1 MASEKLHTVSH
12 QPQDGGRTCQTARAF
27 KWKSDREPRNGSYS
41 HILQTNPNLML
52 ELGDTNPNWFREL
65 TEEGLKNGQH
75 GKASTGKT
83 GEIQPALPSMSHESA
98 LSSQTSVIGVN
109 TVKQDD
115 AITVTE
121 APLRLSS
128 LHLQTHHSLHEHQH
142 VSEIV
147 TPKTVPTLTA
157 IAPSSDHGKT
167 CPSLHSGEWKAEKLC
182 SSPDTPGPSGIT
194 PVQAVVRGRTTS
206 TPGSV
211 GRTPPNCVDSLG
223 MEVPTGMKT
232 PGTEGN
238 ISGDNV
244 KGSATK
250 GNFRKMKSYVSPLQM
265 SWDSPA
271 LKHLLRTPGY
281 EQMLHST
288 PNIAVSLGADPN
300 DTGLSWTSSLATPPP
315 GTVSVNSET
324 KQNASL
330 EEGQRKPGALAR
342 VLFSPGEGPSSR
354 MSKVNQVDLNL
365 TIEHEPLD
373 ASLDDL
379 HDKRGA
385 KLAAS
390 GKSTGQENDG
400 EGTEER
406 QCTVTF
412 ASSSSHEEGDVQ
424 KKARELKTDGAVCE
438 KNSIAKAGAA
448 LPIIKLDRIV
458 TQNTNIPEIV
468 TSENISQHSCKNLKS
483 MSTPGDIAVEKVVS
497 HSSTLVMPGSKEK
510 TAVSENANQ
519 KEKVFTT
526 SSHLNNGMKE
536 MTSNR
541 PGEGPE
547 TRECKGKI
555 AETVVPIASSKS
567 VLCDSV
573 RCNSSATRDLK
584 SIKHDEECVPSP
596 TLSSTSCAKVDS
608 PNISSN
614 VESALSD
621 FFMTPPSRN
630 TLKGKLGSKGRRRK
644 WPNYRCV
651 MHNCVNKGK
660 TDVCMV
666 ESDMNQNNKDQNGA
680 ADGNMR
686 KDSGEDVDENMSP
699 SIAIKVAISDPV
711 IKASETESQDASD
724 DKAFLSATSS
734 VQKQKTDQK
743 NELERS
749 DNVHA
754 SGSSKKSSLDQ
765 KCNVSPPLLDDTLP
779 VDLNTLHGI
788 HRSRHSSK
796 DSDSSEVTFKTP
808 GKVEFTRVTE
818 TTEKPKL
825 SEETCSGN
833 PPAENAGENDLENYT
848 FGSPFEAPCTS
859 SDVVTFVKPCS
870 EITVEKDSD
879 RTFQEHSQS
888 SNNQHNKNGKPSE
901 KIWDEEMY
909 TQMSPT
915 FLTAMCHSAE
925 TSQTPN
931 LVGINEKNDCS
942 SDNSDSQMRKNFSD
956 INKQAPISNH
966 GAIASCLPSGL
977 QEHEK
982 LMGSSNCGKITTE
995 SNDDLFSQI
1004 SPTTTNALLR
1014 ATETFPNPQDL
1025 SPTACKELGSSQ
1037 EVPSSVQGE
1046 RELFVSSK
1054 VKTSTHVKTPNKP
1067 EVLEDEMFVPDS
1079 TGNAASSSDAKN
1091 SYNSKDNT
1099 NTPSIGEELTPNKAT
1114 RSDAEVSCNASK
1126 NDANTPSIGRELT
1139 PVMST
1144 RGSLGKSRSKKF
1156 FYPTSSQISKTK
1168 ANKVYDFLSNKPLVD
1183 SPTSKSVSGSETLAT
1198 VALESTVSMA
1208 TTPKSTVSMALT
1220 SGTFKLGATSACE
1233 VPSSE
1238 TFPKVISSEGRSGE
1252 KPVDVVSRMEEEKEA
1267 KRKGALMA
1275 MRSRT
1280 GFQKFSSISKNSK
1293 FTCLGQPEE
1302 ADAIET
1308 TVCVKVTTEEL
1319 RDGTVN
1325 HEQNLLKDSEN
1336 PSPVKITDSAQNSS
1350 TPDTLPAENVETSDF
1365 SVEDAE
1371 MLEQCSD
1378 KNFNTQE
1385 KTSQRPA
1392 EEELEKTKNGGL
1404 SEIAG
1409 KPEKGASGKNI
1420 TVNAKSLE
1428 MAATIMKEVDER
1440 IKQEECTMGDN
1451 SSLSA
1456 KISNSEDTIP
1466 AVAIQG
1472 ESTKNKEVVTS
1483 QSPLDSLKTGNIFK
1497 GAEEK
1502 YVQSDFIEAKSSNFK
1517 GSFTTDIDENISIL
1531 NQGLTKT
1538 KTIFTEKGTETLVKR
1553 IKEEQVSLACDS
1565 GINEATVQS
1574 NGSPCERAQTVLFS
1588 SDSGA
1593 ICEDAATSKSFQKNS
1608 VNQLAGKKNIPTTGL
1623 EKDSEVSLP
1632 FNEKKKELSSIF
1644 THGKSLAGFSL
1655 ASGKTI
1661 SVSNKGLAKA
1671 EALVAEIDKEFTL
1684 QNLLEDGDNG
1694 NNVPV
1699 NVTGFTSLNGPQS
1712 AVSNKGVTEDKAD
1725 VDRKVTAPDNGNYS
1739 NFTERIPGTVS
1750 DKELAESKL
1759 VRGDAKT
1766 EVALQRQHESDVDA
1780 ALITDFTVADG
1791 KAIIPVSDDGVIHSK
1806 AVMAKV
1812 DDENQSTKRKS
1823 CDGVPSCGGFTSAN
1837 GKEIKIS
1844 HAGLAKARTILSE
1857 LDKENE
1863 IPFLQQQ
1870 KFESSTMCGFTSASG
1885 KKIPVSSS
1893 GLEKAKA
1900 IMTSIDTEI
1909 SVQHQHNV
1917 AQFNDMNSTGG
1928 FTSASGKTLAISRKG
1943 LARARA
1949 LMSDIESELLQSSEN
1964 DKISERSK
1972 TGNIDLSEKP
1982 CPQDSK
1988 VEAQNSSANSKRPLV
2003 SEKMNSE
2010 KKDYSNVP
2018 KGFRPFKPPR
2028 IMAKKVESRNEVKK
2042 DACGVS
2048 PAKSKD
2054 TQDPKQ
2060 LSINSPE
2067 SEQAKNSAG
2076 TKDQKQVGSKGEET
2090 SGSKNNGNL
2099 TSQLK
2104 TKTTSLELE
2113 CNGVPHIP
2121 NTRDVK
2127 LAMSK
2132 ENISPELPKGGS
2144 TCEEFDDSFDDI
2156 TATQLICLSIVQ
2168 LKNAEKPEFSGMSN
2182 VTAKD
2187 FHKQEVEGI
2196 GPIEE
2201 IEDTLHFKTDH
2212 DTVCTSVSE
2221 DWQSLPKT
2229 VGFQTASGTKVTVSQ
2244 DALKRAREM
2253 WKDCYADDGIGSCP
2267 VNVSENNHT
2276 KDGVDST
2283 KPAESSTKVSSVSS
2297 EDKNSGNRQ
2306 ELTKASIEQQFMG
2319 FHTASGNKVEVSR
2332 KALLKAKDLWKE
2344 CHMDTDNENMVIRKD
2359 AAPEKYEKDVKSTL
2373 DKVVDKA
2380 KQDIQVDATSEP
2392 LQTADQISVKKTVHM
2407 PDSSLQKDLTV
2418 QQKSRD
2424 SNTKPEMENGPSI
2437 SFVGFQTAS
2446 GKKVEVSDQALKQ
2459 AKKLWEHDEFD
2470 TESSENITTKA
2481 LKKPGE
2487 LSRSFQGFQTAS
2499 GHKVCISE
2507 SALKKAKEL
2516 WMHFETQENSAS
2528 VGSEVDS
2535 VENKSQTLH
2544 GFHTASGNRVEI
2556 SESSLKKARELW
2568 HEADAD
2574 VNETYS
2580 KYSCDTERLSEGDVN
2595 ISYTA
2600 LGNKQDIAQSKN
2612 VFPEERAFAEKKM
2625 QDSCLPMF
2633 QTASGSAVTVS
2644 AEALIKAK
2652 KLMDDCDADSAV
2664 DSQLAEKKENNSAL
2678 SMFYTVSDNGVSV
2691 SDRTMNKA
2699 KDLLEDCNGVGN
2711 VSSEKWK
2718 NKNGGMP
2725 MFQTASGNA
2734 VTVSDD
2740 ALIKAKKLWNDC
2752 ETGEEGFSEL
2762 IDKSERKKDN
2772 ITRPLFQTASGRA
2785 VSVSEKALAETRRL
2799 WDDNGDHDITSIE
2812 RKERQKQLVDAPI
2825 FQTASGNAVSISE
2838 EALAKAKTL
2847 WDDFVVPCDEENDF
2861 SKTSLPQCDSS
2872 SVQLKQKP
2880 DVKDNIHKESHGG
2893 HLLAPQTKDTD
2904 QSPVV
2909 STPKEAQLMNDHG
2922 LSLED
2927 MESIKAL
2934 LADGAFEDMGSPS
2947 GKFDRKTKVA
2957 GGEWQPHSTSP
2968 EGFFSDRPQ
2977 PSSVG
2982 RLSPLVTAPPRDSL
2996 RPVTPAGHLT
3006 HCNRKMTSKHLS
3018 FYNKPPSHTATTP
3031 VASSGSFVTPYKQ
3044 GGPGGHQKTSTPAL
3058 LNASGTS
3065 ASLPTGSEASS
3076 HTPTTA
3082 NTPSSFV
3089 PPFRPGQIR
3098 ITLDSP
3104 NTKTPQQQHEI
3115 TRGKGCDMDKAISSH
3130 GSTTGL
3136 KRPMSPTLPESGE
3149 KRQRMADSHGNEG
3162 KETKI
3167 MAKEE
3172 NPALSAAAI
3181 NRGRLKQ
3188 EQLRRI
3194 KDKAKETIRPMKG
3207 HLLSVKSTG
3216 DRVSLRQAVR
3226 EELPQWYPKQK
3237 LYGLGVLPSTL
3248 KVSASNAEEFHFLPK
3263 EHFLPSILSSGEGYK
3278 VGDGATLIL
3287 DDQGCAGKDEFYRAF
3302 LDMPGVDPR
3311 LVSQDWVYNH
3321 YRWIVWKMAAMEVA
3335 FPQQFGGRCLTP
3347 HRVMLQLKYRYDRE
3361 VDASQRSAVKKIT
3374 ERDDTP
3380 AKTMILCVSRV
3391 LTNKSIETGG
3401 QTHSR
3406 GKEGEKEAPK
3416 MAVEN
3421 ATVEL
3426 TDGWY
3431 PIRAQ
3436 LDPALTKLLRSG
3448 KLRVGQKLC
3457 VCGAELVGSQDACLP
3472 LEAPTD
3478 LLLKVSGNSTRP
3490 ARWDAILGFHRSP
3503 HPFPVPLGSLFPD
3516 GGMVGC
3522 VDVVVTR
3529 VYPIQYMEKLPNGSN
3544 VFRCGRME
3552 ERESKKFEQTRQER
3566 MERLLARIQ
3575 ADVELKSS
3583 DKSTKR
3589 KRRSVKLT
3597 HVQISNL
3604 TTGKE
3609 IYDAIQNAPDPTSIE
3624 MELSEAQICALNEHR
3639 CRLQMDQQAEV
3650 QAQVRKALQDTENEQ
3665 SSMRNVT
3672 PLLKVRVAGCSNSDV
3687 DAGMNTFLTVWR
3699 PSDEVIQMLQEGKR
3713 LKIYNLSASG
3723 ARVKNCPCE
3732 VQLSACRGTKYMESQ
3747 IEENFK
3753 DLIFE
3758 PREVYEFSELCSH
3771 SVRPAY
3777 SEVDVVGFV
3786 VHVTDSGDTYSAC
3799 SRSGGCMQT
3808 VYFVDNTEEFL
3819 EVKFWGGLKA
3829 LGVDDLLTKGTLVAV
3844 TNLQWR
3850 GESRSSVPCYFA
3862 SEMCHFTTRPKDEH
3876 LKSAVEKL
3884 QSVISSPKQFINEM
3898 EKKLRTIVFGQPV
3911 QQNDDISVSSKSSN
3925 SVVKIP
3931 SRPRTPVTTFTP
3943 VRPSPVPKT
3952 LPYSKTDSSTPNSRF
3967 SLDMKN
3973 TLMQESSEEQ
3983 ADDPRTAL
3991 QRMKARKLEQYGEP
4005 PPVCPLPVSVPSA
4018 LKRGFRAPGLRSS
4031 SPRNLP
4037 FISRTSSNEQI
4048 NIDDN
4053 KVKENTAPEITN
4065 MKRKEFDN
4073 VESQRNENCQEDE
4086 EVLESSV
4093 KNTPNHKGVRA
4104 EVSHMDHIQISQGSP
4119 KNGPKDGN
4127 EKNLQTGHCNTDIC
4141 DKDGQDCKQNEFEKE
4156 DKKLCEGHSAV
4167 PNIDL
4172 KSQQIS
4178 DKPQSNS
4185 SSQDS
4190 QITNQSSQL
4199 SQQSPKT
4206 ASGKAKTSKRRRTA
4220 TLETIDF
4227 DQLIS
4232 VHEGEGIA
4240 ERCKKRRRSTRL

>member
-1 MASEKLHTVSH
+1 
-12 QPQDGGRTCQTARAF
+12 
-27 KWKSDREPRNGSYS
+27 
-41 HILQTNPNLML
+41 
-52 ELGDTNPNWFREL
+52 LGDTNPNWFHEL
-65 TEEGLKNGQH
+65 TEECLKNRH
-75 GKASTGKT
+75 DEASTGNT
-83 GEIQPALPSMSHESA
+83 GEIQPALPSMSLEGA
-98 LSSQTSVIGVN
+98 LSPKTSVIGVD
-109 TVKQDD
+109 TVRQDD
-115 AITVTE
+115 ALADIE

-167 CPSLHSGEWKAEKLC
+167 CPSLHSGELKAEKLC

-324 KQNASL
+324 KQNTSL

-354 MSKVNQVDLNL
+354 MSKVNQVHLNL

-424 KKARELKTDGAVCE
+424 KKARKLKTDGAVRE

-448 LPIIKLDRIV
+448 LPIIKLDRIL

-483 MSTPGDIAVEKVVS
+483 LSTPGDIAVEKVVS

-584 SIKHDEECVPSP
+584 SIKHNEECVPSP

-630 TLKGKLGSKGRRRK
+630 TVRGKLGSKGRRRK

-651 MHNCVNKGK
+651 QHSVNKGK

-711 IKASETESQDASD
+711 IKASKTESQDASD
-724 DKAFLSATSS
+724 DKAVFSATSS
-734 VQKQKTDQK
+734 VQKQKTDQR

-754 SGSSKKSSLDQ
+754 FGSSKKSSFDQ

-779 VDLNTLHGI
+779 VDLNNLHGI

-808 GKVEFTRVTE
+808 GKVETKGVTE
-818 TTEKPKL
+818 TTKKPKL

-833 PPAENAGENDLENYT
+833 PPAANAGENDLENYS

-859 SDVVTFVKPCS
+859 SDMVTFVKPCS

-879 RTFQEHSQS
+879 WTFQEHSQS
-888 SNNQHNKNGKPSE
+888 SNNQHNKNRKPSE

-915 FLTAMCHSAE
+915 LLTAMCHSAE

-931 LVGINEKNDCS
+931 LVGINKKNDCS

-956 INKQAPISNH
+956 INKQAPMSNH
-966 GAIASCLPSGL
+966 NAVASCLPSSL

-982 LMGSSNCGKITTE
+982 LMDSSNCGKITTE

-1014 ATETFPNPQDL
+1014 ATETLPNPQDL
-1025 SPTACKELGSSQ
+1025 SPVACKELGSSQ
-1037 EVPSSVQGE
+1037 VVPSCAQGE

-1067 EVLEDEMFVPDS
+1067 EGLEDEIFVPVS
-1079 TGNAASSSDAKN
+1079 TGSADTGSDARASYNTSKYNANTPSVGGDLTPNQATSDAKA
-1091 SYNSKDNT
+1091 SYSA
-1099 NTPSIGEELTPNKAT
+1099 G
-1114 RSDAEVSCNASK
+1114 K
-1126 NDANTPSIGRELT
+1126 NDANMPSIGRELT
-1139 PVMST
+1139 PVIST
-1144 RGSLGKSRSKKF
+1144 RGSLSKSRSKKF
-1156 FYPTSSQISKTK
+1156 FYPTSSQISKTR
-1168 ANKVYDFLSNKPLVD
+1168 ANKVYDFLSSKPLLD
-1183 SPTSKSVSGSETLAT
+1183 PPTLQSVSGSKIPAT
-1198 VALESTVSMA
+1198 VALESTVSESM
-1208 TTPKSTVSMALT
+1208 TTTTQSMTTTTESTVSMALT
-1220 SGTFKLGATSACE
+1220 SGTCKPGATSDC
-1233 VPSSE
+1233 E

-1252 KPVDVVSRMEEEKEA
+1252 KTVDMVSRMEEEKEA

-1280 GFQKFSSISKNSK
+1280 GFQSFSSISKNSK
-1293 FTCLGQPEE
+1293 FTCLGKPEE
-1302 ADAIET
+1302 AGAIKT
-1308 TVCVKVTTEEL
+1308 TICVNVNTEEL
-1319 RDGTVN
+1319 GDDTVK
-1325 HEQNLLKDSEN
+1325 HEQNPLKDSEN

-1350 TPDTLPAENVETSDF
+1350 TPDTLPAENVETNDF
-1365 SVEDAE
+1365 SVEDEE

-1378 KNFNTQE
+1378 VNLNTQE
-1385 KTSQRPA
+1385 KTPQRPV
-1392 EEELEKTKNGGL
+1392 EEELEKTKNGGF
-1404 SEIAG
+1404 SEIAKKLEMG
-1409 KPEKGASGKNI
+1409 ATGFKCASGKNI
-1420 TVNAKSLE
+1420 AFSAKSLE
-1428 MAATIMKEVDER
+1428 MAATIMKEMDEI
-1440 IKQEECTMGDN
+1440 IKQEECTMEN
-1451 SSLSA
+1451 SSYLCA
-1456 KISNSEDTIP
+1456 EIQNTKDTIP
-1466 AVAIQG
+1466 LCAIQG
-1472 ESTKNKEVVTS
+1472 VSAKTKEVVTS
-1483 QSPLDSLKTGNIFK
+1483 QSCLDSVKTSNIFK
-1497 GAEEK
+1497 GAKEK
-1502 YVQSDFIEAKSSNFK
+1502 YVQSDFIGPKPSNFN
-1517 GSFTTDIDENISIL
+1517 GSFTTAIDENISIL
-1531 NQGLTKT
+1531 NQGLAKT
-1538 KTIFTEKGTETLVKR
+1538 KTSFTEKDAEILVGR
-1553 IKEEQVSLACDS
+1553 TKEEQVSLACDS
-1565 GINEATVQS
+1565 GINEETVQS
-1574 NGSPCERAQTVLFS
+1574 NGNPCERAQTVLFS
-1588 SDSGA
+1588 SDSGS
-1593 ICEDAATSKSFQKNS
+1593 ICEDAGTSKSFQKSS
-1608 VNQLAGKKNIPTTGL
+1608 VDHLAGKKYIPNTGL
-1623 EKDSEVSLP
+1623 DKDKFPLP
-1632 FNEKKKELSSIF
+1632 VDENKKELSSTF
-1644 THGKSLAGFSL
+1644 TSGKSLGGFSL
-1655 ASGKTI
+1655 ASGKAI
-1661 SVSNKGLAKA
+1661 SLSSKGLAKA
-1671 EALVAEIDKEFTL
+1671 EALVAEIDREFSQ
-1684 QNLLEDGDNG
+1684 QNLPKDGENSDNL
-1694 NNVPV
+1694 PV
-1699 NVTGFTSLNGPQS
+1699 NVTGFTLVNGPQM
-1712 AVSNKGVTEDKAD
+1712 AVSGKGLSEEKGEDEQKG
-1725 VDRKVTAPDNGNYS
+1725 TANS
-1739 NFTERIPGTVS
+1739 NLENS
-1750 DKELAESKL
+1750 ESKL
-1759 VRGDAKT
+1759 VKGDD
-1766 EVALQRQHESDVDA
+1766 EVEVTLQQQRATCVDA
-1780 ALITDFTVADG
+1780 ALTIHFTVADG
-1791 KAIIPVSDDGVIHSK
+1791 KAFIPVSDDGLTQSK
-1806 AVMAKV
+1806 AIGDKV
-1812 DDENQSTKRKS
+1812 DGEDQSTKQKS

-1837 GKEIKIS
+1837 GKEFKIS

-1870 KFESSTMCGFTSASG
+1870 KFEASAMCGFTSASG
-1885 KKIPVSSS
+1885 KKISVSSS
-1893 GLEKAKA
+1893 GLEKAQA

-1909 SVQHQHNV
+1909 SVQHQNNV
-1917 AQFNDMNSTGG
+1917 AQFSDIASTRG
-1928 FTSASGKTLAISRKG
+1928 FTSARGKTLAISSKG
-1943 LARARA
+1943 LAKAKA
-1949 LMSDIESELLQSSEN
+1949 LMSDIESELLQSCEN
-1964 DKISERSK
+1964 DKIFERSK

-1982 CPQDSK
+1982 CPQDSE
-1988 VEAQNSSANSKRPLV
+1988 VEAQICSANSKKPLV
-2003 SEKMNSE
+2003 PGKMNCE

-2042 DACGVS
+2042 EDACGIS
-2048 PAKSKD
+2048 PAESKD

-2060 LSINSPE
+2060 LCINFPE
-2067 SEQAKNSAG
+2067 SEQTKNSTV
-2076 TKDQKQVGSKGEET
+2076 TKDQKQGEET
-2090 SGSKNNGNL
+2090 PGSKNNENL

-2104 TKTTSLELE
+2104 TKKTQTTSLELK
-2113 CNGVPHIP
+2113 CSVVPHIP
-2121 NTRDVK
+2121 NTRDIK

-2132 ENISPELPKGGS
+2132 EIISPELPKGSS

-2156 TATQLICLSIVQ
+2156 TATQLCCLSGTQ
-2168 LKNAEKPEFSGMSN
+2168 FKNAEKAEFSGMSN

-2196 GPIEE
+2196 GPIKE
-2201 IEDTLHFKTDH
+2201 IEDTLHFRTDH

-2253 WKDCYADDGIGSCP
+2253 WKDCCADDGIGSCP
-2267 VNVSENNHT
+2267 GNVSENNHT
-2276 KDGVDST
+2276 KNKVDST

-2319 FHTASGNKVEVSR
+2319 FHTASDNKVKVSR

-2407 PDSSLQKDLTV
+2407 PDSSLQKDLIV

-2459 AKKLWEHDEFD
+2459 AKKLWEHNEFD

-2535 VENKSQTLH
+2535 VENKSQTFH

-2556 SESSLKKARELW
+2556 SESSLIKARELW

-2600 LGNKQDIAQSKN
+2600 LGNKQVIAQTKN

-2625 QDSCLPMF
+2625 KDSCLPLF

-2644 AEALIKAK
+2644 AEALK
-2652 KLMDDCDADSAV
+2652 
-2664 DSQLAEKKENNSAL
+2664 
-2678 SMFYTVSDNGVSV
+2678 
-2691 SDRTMNKA
+2691 
-2699 KDLLEDCNGVGN
+2699 
-2711 VSSEKWK
+2711 
-2718 NKNGGMP
+2718 
-2725 MFQTASGNA
+2725 
-2734 VTVSDD
+2734 
-2740 ALIKAKKLWNDC
+2740 
-2752 ETGEEGFSEL
+2752 
-2762 IDKSERKKDN
+2762 
-2772 ITRPLFQTASGRA
+2772 
-2785 VSVSEKALAETRRL
+2785 
-2799 WDDNGDHDITSIE
+2799 
-2812 RKERQKQLVDAPI
+2812 
-2825 FQTASGNAVSISE
+2825 
-2838 EALAKAKTL
+2838 
-2847 WDDFVVPCDEENDF
+2847 
-2861 SKTSLPQCDSS
+2861 
-2872 SVQLKQKP
+2872 
-2880 DVKDNIHKESHGG
+2880 
-2893 HLLAPQTKDTD
+2893 
-2904 QSPVV
+2904 
-2909 STPKEAQLMNDHG
+2909 
-2922 LSLED
+2922 
-2927 MESIKAL
+2927 
-2934 LADGAFEDMGSPS
+2934 
-2947 GKFDRKTKVA
+2947 
-2957 GGEWQPHSTSP
+2957 
-2968 EGFFSDRPQ
+2968 
-2977 PSSVG
+2977 
-2982 RLSPLVTAPPRDSL
+2982 
-2996 RPVTPAGHLT
+2996 
-3006 HCNRKMTSKHLS
+3006 
-3018 FYNKPPSHTATTP
+3018 
-3031 VASSGSFVTPYKQ
+3031 
-3044 GGPGGHQKTSTPAL
+3044 
-3058 LNASGTS
+3058 
-3065 ASLPTGSEASS
+3065 
-3076 HTPTTA
+3076 
-3082 NTPSSFV
+3082 
-3089 PPFRPGQIR
+3089 
-3098 ITLDSP
+3098 
-3104 NTKTPQQQHEI
+3104 
-3115 TRGKGCDMDKAISSH
+3115 
-3130 GSTTGL
+3130 
-3136 KRPMSPTLPESGE
+3136 
-3149 KRQRMADSHGNEG
+3149 
-3162 KETKI
+3162 
-3167 MAKEE
+3167 
-3172 NPALSAAAI
+3172 
-3181 NRGRLKQ
+3181 
-3188 EQLRRI
+3188 
-3194 KDKAKETIRPMKG
+3194 
-3207 HLLSVKSTG
+3207 
-3216 DRVSLRQAVR
+3216 
-3226 EELPQWYPKQK
+3226 
-3237 LYGLGVLPSTL
+3237 
-3248 KVSASNAEEFHFLPK
+3248 
-3263 EHFLPSILSSGEGYK
+3263 
-3278 VGDGATLIL
+3278 
-3287 DDQGCAGKDEFYRAF
+3287 
-3302 LDMPGVDPR
+3302 
-3311 LVSQDWVYNH
+3311 
-3321 YRWIVWKMAAMEVA
+3321 
-3335 FPQQFGGRCLTP
+3335 
-3347 HRVMLQLKYRYDRE
+3347 
-3361 VDASQRSAVKKIT
+3361 
-3374 ERDDTP
+3374 
-3380 AKTMILCVSRV
+3380 
-3391 LTNKSIETGG
+3391 
-3401 QTHSR
+3401 
-3406 GKEGEKEAPK
+3406 
-3416 MAVEN
+3416 
-3421 ATVEL
+3421 
-3426 TDGWY
+3426 
-3431 PIRAQ
+3431 
-3436 LDPALTKLLRSG
+3436 
-3448 KLRVGQKLC
+3448 
-3457 VCGAELVGSQDACLP
+3457 
-3472 LEAPTD
+3472 
-3478 LLLKVSGNSTRP
+3478 
-3490 ARWDAILGFHRSP
+3490 
-3503 HPFPVPLGSLFPD
+3503 
-3516 GGMVGC
+3516 
-3522 VDVVVTR
+3522 
-3529 VYPIQYMEKLPNGSN
+3529 
-3544 VFRCGRME
+3544 
-3552 ERESKKFEQTRQER
+3552 
-3566 MERLLARIQ
+3566 
-3575 ADVELKSS
+3575 
-3583 DKSTKR
+3583 
-3589 KRRSVKLT
+3589 
-3597 HVQISNL
+3597 
-3604 TTGKE
+3604 
-3609 IYDAIQNAPDPTSIE
+3609 
-3624 MELSEAQICALNEHR
+3624 
-3639 CRLQMDQQAEV
+3639 
-3650 QAQVRKALQDTENEQ
+3650 
-3665 SSMRNVT
+3665 
-3672 PLLKVRVAGCSNSDV
+3672 
-3687 DAGMNTFLTVWR
+3687 
-3699 PSDEVIQMLQEGKR
+3699 
-3713 LKIYNLSASG
+3713 
-3723 ARVKNCPCE
+3723 
-3732 VQLSACRGTKYMESQ
+3732 
-3747 IEENFK
+3747 
-3753 DLIFE
+3753 
-3758 PREVYEFSELCSH
+3758 
-3771 SVRPAY
+3771 
-3777 SEVDVVGFV
+3777 
-3786 VHVTDSGDTYSAC
+3786 
-3799 SRSGGCMQT
+3799 
-3808 VYFVDNTEEFL
+3808 
-3819 EVKFWGGLKA
+3819 KA
-3829 LGVDDLLTKGTLVAV
+3829 LGVDDLLTKGTLVVV

-3876 LKSAVEKL
+3876 LKISVEKL

-4073 VESQRNENCQEDE
+4073 LKRQRNENCQKDE
-4086 EVLESSV
+4086 EVLEGWV
-4093 KNTPNHKGVRA
+4093 KNTPSHEGVGA
-4104 EVSHMDHIQISQGSP
+4104 EVSHKDHSQISQGSP
-4119 KNGPKDGN
+4119 KNGPKDGS

-4156 DKKLCEGHSAV
+4156 DKKSCEGHSAV

-4178 DKPQSNS
+4178 EKPQSNS

-4232 VHEGEGIA
+4232 VHEGEGIG